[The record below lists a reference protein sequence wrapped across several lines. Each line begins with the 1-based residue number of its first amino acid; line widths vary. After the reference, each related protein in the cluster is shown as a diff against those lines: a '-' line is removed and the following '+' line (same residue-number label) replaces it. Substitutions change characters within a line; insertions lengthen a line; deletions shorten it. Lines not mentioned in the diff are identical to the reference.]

1 MVVSIQSPR
10 SGRQTSVVR
19 FTGLVFVYDP
29 VPSAEALGYC
39 HDVRFADFDLA
50 TSSFRSLSMKARIV
64 WLILCGIWGS
74 TWLFI
79 KLGLQDLPP
88 LTFAGIRFVFASGI
102 LITIILARGV
112 RWPRKRR
119 EWLVMAVVGLLQF
132 SLNYGLVF
140 WGEQRI
146 PSGLAAVLQSTFPV
160 FGLVIAHF
168 YLPDEPITAKKV
180 VGVLLGV
187 LGVSIIFSHQLTIA
201 GRAALL
207 GSIAL
212 VMSAFFGSYGN
223 VLVKA
228 YGTQI
233 DPFVLAAGQMICGFP
248 PLLALGI
255 ATEGSPFRFHWTAM
269 GVLSL
274 AYLVIVGSVIAFT
287 LFYWLVRHMDVT
299 NTMLIALV
307 TPVMAVILGM
317 IVLHEQLSWRLF
329 GGAACIISG
338 IAFIVLRKPQKSVA
352 IEEEEPEMMAV
363 G

>member
-1 MVVSIQSPR
+1 
-10 SGRQTSVVR
+10 
-19 FTGLVFVYDP
+19 
-29 VPSAEALGYC
+29 
-39 HDVRFADFDLA
+39 
-50 TSSFRSLSMKARIV
+50 MKARIV

-112 RWPRKRR
+112 RWPRKRN
-119 EWLVMAVVGLLQF
+119 EWLVIAIVGLLQF

-146 PSGLAAVLQSTFPV
+146 PSGLAAVLQSTFPA

-168 YLPDEPITAKKV
+168 YLPEERLSAKKI
-180 VGVLLGV
+180 
-187 LGVSIIFSHQLTIA
+187 LGVSMGFVGVAIVFSDQLTIA
-201 GRAALL
+201 GKGALL
-207 GSIAL
+207 GSFAL
-212 VMSAFFGSYGN
+212 VMSAFCGSYVN

-233 DPFVLAAGQMICGFP
+233 DPFVLAAGQMVCGFP

-255 ATEGSPFRFHWTAM
+255 TTEGNPFRLHWTPIV
-269 GVLSL
+269 VLSL
-274 AYLVIVGSVIAFT
+274 VYLVVIGSVIAFT
-287 LFYWLVRHMDVT
+287 LYYWLVRHMDVT
-299 NTMLIALV
+299 NTMLIGLV
-307 TPVMAVILGM
+307 TPVIAVVLGM
-317 IVLHEQLSWRLF
+317 IVLHEQLNWRLF
-329 GGAACIISG
+329 AGAACIISG
-338 IAFIVLRKPQKSVA
+338 IGMIVLRKRQKTVA
-352 IEEEEPEMMAV
+352 IDEEEPEMMGV

>member
-1 MVVSIQSPR
+1 
-10 SGRQTSVVR
+10 
-19 FTGLVFVYDP
+19 
-29 VPSAEALGYC
+29 
-39 HDVRFADFDLA
+39 
-50 TSSFRSLSMKARIV
+50 MKARVV

-79 KLGLQDLPP
+79 KLGLNDLPP
-88 LTFAGIRFVFASGI
+88 LTFAGIRFLCASSI
-102 LITIILARGV
+102 LVAIIFARGV
-112 RWPRKRR
+112 RWPRKRS
-119 EWLVMAVVGLLQF
+119 EWLLIAIVGWLQF

-146 PSGLAAVLQSTFPV
+146 PSGLAAVLQSTFPA

-168 YLPDEPITAKKV
+168 YLPEERITPKKV
-180 VGVLLGV
+180 MGVLLGV
-187 LGVSIIFSHQLTIA
+187 IGVGIVFSDQLSFA
-201 GRAALL
+201 GKAALA

-212 VMSAFFGSYGN
+212 VLSAVCGSYGN

-233 DPFVLAAGQMICGFP
+233 DPFVLAAGQMVCGFP

-255 ATEGSPFRFHWTAM
+255 ATEGNPIHFHWTATA
-269 GVLSL
+269 VIAL

-287 LFYWLVRHMDVT
+287 LFYWLVRHMDVI

-307 TPVMAVILGM
+307 TPVVAVLLGM
-317 IVLHEQLSWRLF
+317 MVLHEKFNWRLF
-329 GGAACIISG
+329 AGAACIISG
-338 IAFIVLRKPQKSVA
+338 IGLIVLRKRQKSVA
-352 IEEEEPEMMAV
+352 IDEEEPEMMAV